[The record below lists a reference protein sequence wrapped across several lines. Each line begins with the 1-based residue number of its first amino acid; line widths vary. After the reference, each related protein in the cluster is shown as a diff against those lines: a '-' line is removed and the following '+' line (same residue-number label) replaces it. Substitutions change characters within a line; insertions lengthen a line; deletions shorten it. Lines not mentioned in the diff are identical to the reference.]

1 MYKLN
6 VDLLDISA
14 KIYNSIIDQSD
25 YPKAKE
31 GASEC
36 LPFGLSSPASRPQFL
51 YSDFLSFH

>member
-51 YSDFLSFH
+51 